1 MDTIKISMKLKNLT
15 LSTKFTLAIG
25 FILLTFCVIFSLL
38 IYLHLHLKNRVIED
52 ANEKT
57 LIIMAQISA
66 VGDYIKHTLRPKM
79 FEILPNVDNKGEF
92 VVEAM
97 STTHVT
103 QEVMKRFNNDLKDYV
118 YRRVSDNPLN
128 PKNRA
133 DSFHRKMISYFQE
146 NKGQRS

>member
-1 MDTIKISMKLKNLT
+1 MWNTGKFPKNLT

-25 FILLTFCVIFSLL
+25 FILLTFCVIFSFL
-38 IYLHLHLKNRVIED
+38 IYLHLKNRIIED

-79 FEILPNVDNKGEF
+79 FEILPNVDNKDEF

-97 STTHVT
+97 STTK
-103 QEVMKRFNNDLKDYV
+103 QKGG
-118 YRRVSDNPLN
+118 SG
-128 PKNRA
+128 RA
-133 DSFHRKMISYFQE
+133 IAADIAFKACC
-146 NKGQRS
+146 GQYGQVGETNT